1 MMMSIW
7 ISQYDAAIR
16 QCKLP
21 QCSVDTILGW
31 SLTTVNMQEKFNL
44 YQYNHV
50 LSLSWK
56 IEILKTS
63 YFHSLTETLEW
74 SIVLWLV
81 NHSNSLNGQ

>member
-1 MMMSIW
+1 MM
-7 ISQYDAAIR
+7 R
-16 QCKLP
+16 P
-21 QCSVDTILGW
+21 LGNASFPSAVW
-31 SLTTVNMQEKFNL
+31 TPSWDCPLL

-81 NHSNSLNGQ
+81 NPTKSLNGQ